1 MGNNNNITSSNVSID
16 KHAIMHIIE
25 KRTNYDE
32 SYREEVAQT
41 NTDPLRASR
50 RDRMFTPSIS
60 KYRNQPVF
68 NPKAWD
74 SCAIIFGMIASLDP
88 KFNTIGV
95 RPDCSW
101 MIEIYSASAEIPDNI
116 DADIVIITKPFVKV
130 KEIKAK
136 VLIVNNTVFF
146 ADKVTVTEHLC
157 INTYNCHVHS
167 IEGKKGEMFIDNLTI
182 DKYCK
187 FENMQIH
194 VPTYTTV
201 AMEDWM
207 IGTIHPTIWDGKLSQ
222 RFRYADFAWRM
233 LAKLL
238 HKQLR
243 YVSNEELAKDME
255 IEKLEGKFWPH
266 GVVNTP
272 AEWKLPPVTIP
283 PEFATFASPV
293 VQPQPTTMYEQSM
306 LVQQSMTATLKEQ
319 FDPEKLKDEFNRDK
333 LIEILR
339 STGLDDDQI
348 GTNTSRKQ
356 LALMIYE
363 AICNGS
369 QKAVETINR
378 FRAARQQQQMSPQ
391 QQQQMS
397 SQQQQVPPTPD
408 HNIVINQGRATDENY
423 GFSPDGADQQISS
436 GVSNPNNGG
445 LFTGA

>member
-1 MGNNNNITSSNVSID
+1 MAKDNVTTNDVSID
-16 KHAIMHIIE
+16 KHAIMHVIE
-25 KRTNYDE
+25 KRTNYNED
-32 SYREEVAQT
+32 YREEVAQT
-41 NTDPLRASR
+41 NTDPLRGSR
-50 RDRMFTPSIS
+50 CDRMFMPSIS

-74 SCAIIFGMIASLDP
+74 SCAVIFGMIASMDP
-88 KFNTIGV
+88 KYNTIGV

-101 MIEIYSASAEIPDNI
+101 MIEVYSSSAEVPSDI

-130 KEIKAK
+130 HEVKAK
-136 VLIVNNTVFF
+136 VLIINNTVFF

-157 INTYNCHVHS
+157 INTANCHIHH
-167 IEGKKGEMFIDNLTI
+167 IEGKQGEMFIDNLTI

-207 IGTIHPTIWDGKLSQ
+207 IGTIHPTIWDGKLAQ
-222 RFRYADFAWRM
+222 RFRYADFAWR
-233 LAKLL
+233 LIAKLL

-243 YVSNEELAKDME
+243 YIASEELAKDME
-255 IEKLEGKFWPH
+255 VEKLEGKFWPH
-266 GVVNTP
+266 GVINTP
-272 AEWKLPPVTIP
+272 AEWKLPSVTIP
-283 PEFATFASPV
+283 PEFMTFTSRTT
-293 VQPQPTTMYEQSM
+293 VQSEPTMYDQSM
-306 LVQQSMTATLKEQ
+306 MVQQSMTASLKEH
-319 FDPEKLKDEFNRDK
+319 FDPEKLKDEFDRNK

-339 STGLDDDQI
+339 STGLDDSQI
-348 GTNTSRKQ
+348 GVDTGSRKQ
-356 LALMIYE
+356 FATMIYE

-378 FRAARQQQQMSPQ
+378 FRAAK
-391 QQQQMS
+391 QQQMS
-397 SQQQQVPPTPD
+397 SQQQSQQQVPPTAPD

>member
-41 NTDPLRASR
+41 NTDPLRGSR
-50 RDRMFTPSIS
+50 CDRMFMPSIS

-74 SCAIIFGMIASLDP
+74 SCAVIFGMIASMDP
-88 KFNTIGV
+88 KYNTIGV

-101 MIEIYSASAEIPDNI
+101 MIEVYSASAEVPNDI

-130 KEIKAK
+130 HEIKAK
-136 VLIVNNTVFF
+136 VLIINNTVFF

-157 INTYNCHVHS
+157 INTYNCHVHH
-167 IEGKKGEMFIDNLTI
+167 IEGKQGEMFIENLTI

-194 VPTYTTV
+194 VPGYTTV

-207 IGTIHPTIWDGKLSQ
+207 IGTIHPTIWDGKLAQ
-222 RFRYADFAWRM
+222 RFRYADFAWRLM
-233 LAKLL
+233 AKLL
-238 HKQLR
+238 HKQLK
-243 YVSNEELAKDME
+243 YIANEELAKDME
-255 IEKLEGKFWPH
+255 VEKLEGKFWPH
-266 GVVNTP
+266 GIVNTP

-283 PEFATFASPV
+283 PEFLTFTTPIK
-293 VQPQPTTMYEQSM
+293 QIEPTMYDQSM
-306 LVQQSMTATLKEQ
+306 MVQQSMAASLKEQ
-319 FDPEKLKDEFNRDK
+319 FDPEKLKDEFNREK

-339 STGLDDDQI
+339 STGLDDSQI
-348 GTNTSRKQ
+348 GVDTASRKQ
-356 LALMIYE
+356 LASMIYE

-378 FRAARQQQQMSPQ
+378 FRAAKQQQMSPQ
-391 QQQQMS
+391 QQAPS
-397 SQQQQVPPTPD
+397 QQQVPPTPD
-408 HNIVINQGRATDENY
+408 HNIVINQGRATDPDENY
-423 GFSPDGADQQISS
+423 GFSPDGVDQRISS
-436 GVSNPNNGG
+436 GVSNSSNGG
-445 LFTGA
+445 LFTNA